1 MRSFAP
7 RASVAG
13 LVPLA
18 VEASAGSLAFRHRC
32 IDTVAPGT
40 EAAAAASLASAT
52 VGSGWR
58 SSQDVARIICCWAR
72 RNAGLSYAYRR
83 FGLADS
89 WLADW
94 ERFLVDFGY
103 PLGPLNH

>member
-1 MRSFAP
+1 MRSFAR

-18 VEASAGSLAFRHRC
+18 VEASTGSLAFRHCC

-40 EAAAAASLASAT
+40 EAAAASLASAT
-52 VGSGWR
+52 GGSSWG
-58 SSQDVARIICCWAR
+58 SFQDVARIACRWAR
-72 RNAGLSYAYRR
+72 RDADLSHAYRR